1 MKGIDMNIDKLLHG
15 LSWEAFLGTIL
26 YAVLGMVLFM
36 AFVSVVNM
44 IYKLDVRKELV
55 KDNNIALGVALAGVA
70 IALAIIIA
78 GTING

>member
-1 MKGIDMNIDKLLHG
+1 MNIDKLLHG

>member
-1 MKGIDMNIDKLLHG
+1 MNIDKLLHG

-36 AFVSVVNM
+36 AFVSIVNM

-55 KDNNIALGVALAGVA
+55 KDNNIALGIALAGVA

-78 GTING
+78 GTINS